1 MIIKNLLALKTFWL
15 VTAVFW
21 TSTILFLC
29 LIDSSELPS
38 LSIKMEGTDKG
49 VHFTFHFIFTLLW
62 SMYVYSLTK
71 NINRKKI
78 LKVLIASFLFGVLIE
93 IFQGCFTTTRQA
105 DVMDVLANTIG
116 AISAGILIYFIL
128 KRIKKLKT

>member
-1 MIIKNLLALKTFWL
+1 
-15 VTAVFW
+15 
-21 TSTILFLC
+21 
-29 LIDSSELPS
+29 
-38 LSIKMEGTDKG
+38 
-49 VHFTFHFIFTLLW
+49 
-62 SMYVYSLTK
+62 MYVYSLTK

-116 AISAGILIYFIL
+116 AISAGILIYFII